1 MLLILYPYFYER
13 PLEARSRTSRST
25 KYQKS
30 QKMQPKSYKTPN
42 RTHENV
48 NISAKH
54 NLVEVVDTQ
63 FPKKKNDNK
72 QGSQDVEERLAEC

>member
-1 MLLILYPYFYER
+1 
-13 PLEARSRTSRST
+13 
-25 KYQKS
+25 
-30 QKMQPKSYKTPN
+30 MQPKAYTTPN